1 MEGVQIYMRN
11 VMKSSLYP
19 DSLTA
24 HRYESVFCIFLVI
37 LAFLWRDNPNLVYP
51 QILWLFTLLLA
62 LNLLAG
68 VSLRFW
74 PSIERFSTLIIL
86 ANCATITTILSYSG
100 GHDSNLWVLYLL
112 PIYTTCML
120 LGTREVVLI
129 TTGVISFN
137 ALYYLFSVPSLAAE
151 ATFALAIK
159 SGIFVF
165 AAAATWRIA
174 HKERMARQRLESQRR
189 ETGRMADKIKIQ
201 EFTSIK
207 SAKIGE
213 MEFLASGFAH
223 DLKNSLTVILGTAE
237 ILLQNESHNPGF
249 KPDLE
254 RIRKM
259 ARLCKSIV
267 TQFLEST
274 KGTDIKFYP
283 CDINDILSFILSLYA
298 STLVKSHIAVRR
310 EFAENLPKVAVSP
323 FHLHRVFLNLMFNA
337 RDAMR
342 NGGTLTVRTEAIP
355 FPKLQGLPWIQVVM
369 EDTGTGIA
377 EEALRNLF
385 RPFRTTKTN
394 AGGTGLGLYICN
406 EIVTKHGGSLKA
418 ENRTEGGARFL
429 LCLPPYQAG
438 TAEVPSGVTMMA
450 EK

>member
-1 MEGVQIYMRN
+1 
-11 VMKSSLYP
+11 MKSNLYP
-19 DSLTA
+19 DSLAA

-51 QILWLFTLLLA
+51 QILCLFTLLLA

-74 PSIERFSTLIIL
+74 PSIERFSALSVL
-86 ANCATITTILSYSG
+86 ANCATVTTILSYSG
-100 GHDSNLWVLYLL
+100 GHNSNLWVLYLL

-120 LGTREVVLI
+120 LGAREVVWI

-137 ALYYLFSVPSLAAE
+137 TLYYLFSVPSSAAE

-165 AAAATWRIA
+165 AAAATRRIT
-174 HKERMARQRLESQRR
+174 HKERMARQRVEAQRR
-189 ETGRMADKIKIQ
+189 EIGRMADKIKIQ
-201 EFTSIK
+201 EFTFSK

-213 MEFLASGFAH
+213 MELLASGFAH
-223 DLKNSLTVILGTAE
+223 DIKNSLTVILVTAE
-237 ILLQNESHNPGF
+237 MLIEDESHNPGL

-259 ARLCKSIV
+259 AQLCKSIV
-267 TQFLEST
+267 AQFLEST
-274 KGTDIKFYP
+274 KETNLKFCP
-283 CDINDILSFILSLYA
+283 CDINNMLSSVLSLYA
-298 STLVKSHIAVRR
+298 STLVNSHIAVQR
-310 EFAENLPKVAVSP
+310 EFAENLPEVAVSP
-323 FHLHRVFLNLMFNA
+323 SHLHRVFLNLMSNA
-337 RDAMR
+337 RDAMG

-355 FPKLQGLPWIQVVM
+355 RPKLQGLPWIQVVM

-377 EEALRNLF
+377 EDALRNLF
-385 RPFRTTKTN
+385 RPFSTTKTN
-394 AGGTGLGLYICN
+394 TGGTGLGLYICN
-406 EIVTKHGGSLKA
+406 EIAIKHGGSLKA

-438 TAEVPSGVTMMA
+438 IAEAPSGVTMMA
-450 EK
+450 KK